1 MSMKTWDGRFG
12 LFQSP
17 YDWSPNEAPAAGDNL
32 YISSGLSIIFNDTY
46 GSPDARSSIALV
58 GMNADSAPQLVALNV
73 TFTNVVIDN
82 APPTYTGPD
91 DQRPAD
97 YYAPRYGSVFVIGT
111 VVNDGGAIIAGRA
124 NNYLGIGNLDVTI
137 APGSTLINQGSL
149 IATPQS
155 ALRIIASDSST
166 LENDQGISANGGRIT
181 IGAHLTG
188 RGDVSASGG
197 LGGGVTGAV
206 ELQAA
211 VDAGQTFHLSRG
223 VLQVDQPFS
232 FMGQV
237 DTSLQQGG
245 GRVILEGITA
255 ASWDVNG
262 NTVELFDAGGATVD
276 TLQFTKPQDLALLQ
290 VYVAPDATYGS
301 AVSLSLGF
309 GPPVNGSLLP
319 YYTAPDYT
327 APAA

>member
-1 MSMKTWDGRFG
+1 MSVKSWDGRSGF
-12 LFQSP
+12 FQSP
-17 YDWSPNEAPAAGDNL
+17 HDWSPNEAPAAGDSL
-32 YISSGLSIIFNDTY
+32 YISSGLSMIFNDTY

-97 YYAPRYGSVFVIGT
+97 YFAPRYGSIFVIGT
-111 VVNDGGAIIAGRA
+111 VINDGGEIIAGRA
-124 NNYLGIGNLDVTI
+124 NYYLGIGNLDVTI

-149 IATPQS
+149 TATPQS
-155 ALRIIASDSST
+155 ALRIIAYDNST
-166 LENDQGISANGGRIT
+166 LENDQRISANGGRIT

-188 RGDVSASGG
+188 TGDVSATGG
-197 LGGGVTGAV
+197 LIGTGEV

-237 DTSLQQGG
+237 DISQKQSGE
-245 GRVILEGITA
+245 RVTLEGITA
-255 ASWDVNG
+255 ASWDTNG
-262 NTVELFDAGGATVD
+262 NTVELFDAGGAIVD

-290 VYVAPDATYGS
+290 YRSFRVQKLHITDRVFWDRQRWR
-301 AVSLSLGF
+301 VF
-309 GPPVNGSLLP
+309 LL
-319 YYTAPDYT
+319 AFR
-327 APAA
+327 PAFV